1 MTWKRLLLAPMVV
14 LSVTGGGSTAALE
27 ADASGLDAF
36 RRTCFQPYPETEEQ
50 LIRRHFAQA
59 IAVFSGEVRTLTLE
73 RAEIRVLRVWKG
85 TLGAEV
91 VLPTGFRDMESGII
105 SHLSESFTFKQ
116 GETYLLFGRG
126 NSTDGMTVSVCEPNG
141 LLKDSARKVA
151 ILDRLV
157 KGGK

>member
-1 MTWKRLLLAPMVV
+1 MVPV
-14 LSVTGGGSTAALE
+14 ILSSMSGDRAAAAGAGTAKSDATGLV
-27 ADASGLDAF
+27 
-36 RRTCFQPYPETEEQ
+36 CFQPYPETEQQ
-50 LIRRHFAQA
+50 LIQRHFTEAV
-59 IAVFSGEVRTLTLE
+59 AVFSGEVRTLTLE
-73 RAEIRVLRVWKG
+73 RADIRVLRVWKG

-91 VLPTGFRDMESGII
+91 VLPTGSRDMGSGII

-141 LLKDSARKVA
+141 LLKDSARRVA